1 MSNKVF
7 ISHGDIILDNVYDG
21 DLNLIKQDG
30 GGSNWNS
37 LYNLSYMGENC
48 YAIGTCGKDVEGDI
62 AISSLKNHGVNV
74 DLIRRDDISTNIMNI
89 IIPKKSNLGDDSI
102 IHSWYSPITNKRTL
116 FFRDDLPINIPS
128 SLEDKE
134 IYVLLDKFE
143 TVNLDFINNL
153 KNRKVCL
160 DIGHV
165 RFIEHFSKQYLTTF
179 FQNGC
184 LVQLNQN
191 VAPLLYERLQI
202 KTPFE
207 LFNLLDLDLLV
218 ITKGKKGASFI
229 FKENNELVCIDKS
242 PEVIAKVIDSSGAG
256 DAFFATVIKEYA
268 YADKIDSNFIS
279 HTFDIANENSRAV
292 IGQLGSR
299 RN

>member
-1 MSNKVF
+1 MSSKVF
-7 ISHGDIILDNVYDG
+7 VSHGDIILDNVYDG

-37 LYNLSYMGENC
+37 LYNLSYMGEIC
-48 YAIGTCGKDVEGDI
+48 YAIGTCGKDKEGDI

-74 DLIRRDDISTNIMNI
+74 DFIRRDDITTSIMNI
-89 IIPKKSNLGDDSI
+89 IIPNKSKLGDDTI

-116 FFRDDLPINIPS
+116 FFRENLPTNIPQE
-128 SLEDKE
+128 LENKE

-143 TVNLDFINNL
+143 TVNLEFINNI
-153 KNRKVCL
+153 KNKKVCL

-165 RFIEHFSKQYLTTF
+165 RFIEHFSKQYLINF
-179 FQNGC
+179 FKNGN
-184 LVQLNQN
+184 LVQLNNN
-191 VAPLLYERLQI
+191 VAPLLFERLQI
-202 KTPFE
+202 ENEFE
-207 LFNLLDLDLLV
+207 LFDLLDLDLLV

-229 FKENNELVCIDKS
+229 FKENDEFVCVDKS
-242 PEVIAKVIDSSGAG
+242 PEVIAEVVDSSGAG

-268 YADKIDSNFIS
+268 YADKIDKNFIS
-279 HTFDIANENSRAV
+279 HTFDIANKASRDA